1 LPLELFVPPIL
12 ADYTVDGR
20 SETILCDAACDDHAM
35 EETARMN
42 PTLWNCSLL
51 RRTFGLPTALL
62 VFAALM
68 GLGTESLQA
77 EGPLVTRE
85 MAASKGLER
94 AWFAQI
100 PVDPSRHRVTT
111 WYLYYDRIYGV
122 TDSGVITALNAE
134 TGEQLWAK
142 QVGRPGHPAF
152 GPGANADY
160 ISVVSGGKLYVLD
173 RHTGRMKWIRELGS
187 APSSGPALSNDF
199 AYVAL
204 VTGRIE
210 GYKLDDPKT
219 QPWYYQSKGRTYLRP
234 TVTGNFVSWPTTA
247 GYLYVAD
254 ANNPR
259 ILFRLQ
265 TSADIVTSPAQQT
278 PYLYIASLDG
288 YLYCINELTGDEEW
302 RYSTGYSI
310 TSSPAVVGDM
320 AFVASFEPALHAID
334 SKTGAEKWVA
344 PGVSHFAARGKD
356 RIYASD
362 AYGNVLILDAAT
374 GRPAG
379 RLPVAEGLTTLV
391 NDQTDRIFLVND
403 RGLVQCL
410 HEIGAN
416 EPTLYRQPI
425 APPAAEEDA
434 TANGEKPPAAPT
446 EPAADEPAEPATDA
460 PAPADEESPFGAD
473 EPAADE
479 APAVEEAPADDDPFK
494 F

>member
-1 LPLELFVPPIL
+1 
-12 ADYTVDGR
+12 
-20 SETILCDAACDDHAM
+20 
-35 EETARMN
+35 MN
-42 PTLWNCSLL
+42 PTLWNCSPL
-51 RRTFGLPTALL
+51 RRLIAFPTALL
-62 VFAALM
+62 ALTICLSLAANV
-68 GLGTESLQA
+68 SKA
-77 EGPLVTRE
+77 DGPLVTRE

-111 WYLYYDRIYGV
+111 WYLYYDRLYGV

-152 GPGANADY
+152 GPGANADV
-160 ISVVSGGKLYVLD
+160 ISVVSGGKLYALD

-187 APSSGPALSNDF
+187 APSSGPALSNNY

-210 GYKLDDPKT
+210 GYKLDDPKS

-234 TVTGNFVSWPTTA
+234 TVTGNVVSWPTDL

-254 ANNPR
+254 ANDPR
-259 ILFRLQ
+259 VLFRLH
-265 TSADIVTSPAQQT
+265 TSGDIVTEPAQQS
-278 PYLYIASLDG
+278 PNLFIASLDG
-288 YLYCINELTGDEEW
+288 YLYSINELTGHEDW
-302 RYSTGYSI
+302 RYSTGYAI

-320 AFVASFEPALHAID
+320 AFVASFQPSLHAVD
-334 SKTGAEKWVA
+334 SKTGAEKWIS

-362 AYGNVLILDAAT
+362 KYGHVLILDSAT
-374 GRPAG
+374 GRHVG

-410 HEIGAN
+410 HEIGVN
-416 EPTLYRQPI
+416 EPTLYRQPV
-425 APPAAEEDA
+425 APPAAEDA
-434 TANGEKPPAAPT
+434 PVAGEKPPTPPADGATDEAAAPA
-446 EPAADEPAEPATDA
+446 EDAAAPAE
-460 PAPADEESPFGAD
+460 EESPFAD
-473 EPAADE
+473 EPAA
-479 APAVEEAPADDDPFK
+479 EEAPADEDEPMEDSPFEE

>member
-1 LPLELFVPPIL
+1 
-12 ADYTVDGR
+12 
-20 SETILCDAACDDHAM
+20 
-35 EETARMN
+35 MN
-42 PTLWNCSLL
+42 PTIWNCLPI
-51 RRTFGLPTALL
+51 RPTFGLPTVLL
-62 VFAALM
+62 MLSPLAC
-68 GLGTESLQA
+68 LGIGSLQA

-111 WYLYYDRIYGV
+111 WYLYYDRLYGV
-122 TDSGVITALNAE
+122 TDSGVITSLNAE

-152 GPGANADY
+152 GPGANADF

-187 APSSGPALSNDF
+187 APSSGPALSNDY

-210 GYKLDDPKT
+210 GYKLDDPVA

-234 TVTGNFVSWPTTA
+234 TVTGNVVSWPTA
-247 GYLYVAD
+247 LGYLYVAD
-254 ANNPR
+254 ANDPHVM
-259 ILFRLQ
+259 FRLK
-265 TSADIVTSPAQQT
+265 TSGDIVTSPAQQS
-278 PYLYIASLDG
+278 PNLYIASLDG
-288 YLYCINELTGDEEW
+288 YLYCINELTGHEDW
-302 RYSTGYSI
+302 RYSTGYAI

-334 SKTGAEKWVA
+334 AKAGAEKWIS

-362 AYGNVLILDAAT
+362 EYGHVLILDSAT
-374 GRPAG
+374 GRQVG

-403 RGLVQCL
+403 HGLVQCL

-416 EPTLYRQPI
+416 EPTLYRQPM
-425 APPAAEEDA
+425 APPAAEETPA
-434 TANGEKPPAAPT
+434 EGEKPPATPA
-446 EPAADEPAEPATDA
+446 EPAADETAAPPDDA
-460 PAPADEESPFGAD
+460 PAPAEEESPFGDD

-479 APAVEEAPADDDPFK
+479 APADVEEPMDENPFE

>member
-1 LPLELFVPPIL
+1 MITPL
-12 ADYTVDGR
+12 D
-20 SETILCDAACDDHAM
+20 M

-42 PTLWNCSLL
+42 PTLWNCSPL
-51 RRTFGLPTALL
+51 RRMPGLPTTLIVLSVCLSLATS
-62 VFAALM
+62 A
-68 GLGTESLQA
+68 LQA

-111 WYLYYDRIYGV
+111 WYLYYDCIYGV

-160 ISVVSGGKLYVLD
+160 ISVVSGGKLYMLD

-187 APSSGPALSNDF
+187 APSSGPALSNDY

-234 TVTGNFVSWPTTA
+234 TVTGNVVSWPTAA

-254 ANNPR
+254 ANDPR

-265 TSADIVTSPAQQT
+265 TSGDIVTSPAQQT

-362 AYGNVLILDAAT
+362 AYGHVLILDAAT

-379 RLPVAEGLTTLV
+379 RLQVAEGLTTLV

-425 APPAAEEDA
+425 APPAAEDA
-434 TANGEKPPAAPT
+434 TADGEKPPAAPT
-446 EPAADEPAEPATDA
+446 EPAADEPAEPAADA

-473 EPAADE
+473 EPPAAD
-479 APAVEEAPADDDPFK
+479 APADEEAPAEESPFE

>member
-1 LPLELFVPPIL
+1 
-12 ADYTVDGR
+12 
-20 SETILCDAACDDHAM
+20 M
-35 EETARMN
+35 EETALMN
-42 PTLWNCSLL
+42 STLWNGLPL
-51 RRTFGLPTALL
+51 RRMCGVPAALL
-62 VFAALM
+62 VLSFIAW
-68 GLGTESLQA
+68 LGTERLHA
-77 EGPLVTRE
+77 DGPLVTRE

-187 APSSGPALSNDF
+187 APSSGPALSKDY

-210 GYKLDDPKT
+210 GYKLDDPNA
-219 QPWYYQSKGRTYLRP
+219 QPWYYQSKGRTFLRP
-234 TVTGNFVSWPTTA
+234 TVTGNVVSWPTA
-247 GYLYVAD
+247 SGYLYVAD
-254 ANNPR
+254 ANTPHV
-259 ILFRLQ
+259 LFRLQ
-265 TSADIVTSPAQQT
+265 TSGDIVTSPAQL
-278 PYLYIASLDG
+278 PPDLFIASLDG
-288 YLYCINELTGDEEW
+288 YLYSINEINGDENW

-310 TSSPAVVGDM
+310 TSSPAVVGDK

-334 SKTGAEKWVA
+334 SKTGEEKWIS

-362 AYGNVLILDAAT
+362 KYGHLLILDSTT
-374 GRPAG
+374 GRQVG
-379 RLPVAEGLTTLV
+379 RLRVAEGLTTLV

-403 RGLVQCL
+403 RGLIQCL
-410 HEIGAN
+410 HEIGVEA
-416 EPTLYRQPI
+416 PMLYRQPV
-425 APPAAEEDA
+425 APPAAADEPAD
-434 TANGEKPPAAPT
+434 GEKPPAPPAEAT
-446 EPAADEPAEPATDA
+446 AEPAAEA
-460 PAPADEESPFGAD
+460 PAADQEDPLGFD
-473 EPAADE
+473 EPAA
-479 APAVEEAPADDDPFK
+479 EEAPATEDVPASDNPFEDE

>member
-1 LPLELFVPPIL
+1 
-12 ADYTVDGR
+12 
-20 SETILCDAACDDHAM
+20 M

-42 PTLWNCSLL
+42 PTLRNCSPFY
-51 RRTFGLPTALL
+51 RSFGLPSALL
-62 VFAALM
+62 VLSTLVW
-68 GLGTESLQA
+68 LGSGTSQA

-173 RHTGRMKWIRELGS
+173 RHNGRMKWIRELGS
-187 APSSGPALSNDF
+187 APSSGPALSKDY

-204 VTGRIE
+204 LTGRIE
-210 GYKLDDPKT
+210 GYKLDDPKA

-234 TVTGNFVSWPTTA
+234 TVTGNVVSWPTDS
-247 GYLYVAD
+247 GYLYGAD
-254 ANNPR
+254 ANNPHV
-259 ILFRLQ
+259 LFRLQ
-265 TSADIVTSPAQQT
+265 TSGDIVTSPAQQ
-278 PYLYIASLDG
+278 PPNLYIASLDG
-288 YLYCINELTGDEEW
+288 YLYCINEMTGDEEW

-320 AFVASFEPALHAID
+320 AFVASFEPALHAVD
-334 SKTGAEKWVA
+334 SKTGDEKWIA

-356 RIYASD
+356 RIFASD
-362 AYGNVLILDAAT
+362 RYGHLLILDSAT
-374 GRPAG
+374 GRQVG
-379 RLPVAEGLTTLV
+379 RLPVAEGLTTMV

-425 APPAAEEDA
+425 APPAAKDA
-434 TANGEKPPAAPT
+434 TADGEKPPAPPA
-446 EPAADEPAEPATDA
+446 EDAADETAEPADDA
-460 PAPADEESPFGAD
+460 LPPAEAASPFGDD
-473 EPAADE
+473 EPAADD
-479 APAVEEAPADDDPFK
+479 APADEDAPMNGNPFED

>member
-1 LPLELFVPPIL
+1 MIL
-12 ADYTVDGR
+12 Y
-20 SETILCDAACDDHAM
+20 DATCDDHAM

-51 RRTFGLPTALL
+51 RRTFGLPAALL
-62 VFAALM
+62 VFAALI

-122 TDSGVITALNAE
+122 TDSGIITALNAE

-160 ISVVSGGKLYVLD
+160 ISVVSGGKLYMLD

-234 TVTGNFVSWPTTA
+234 TVTGNVVSWPTAA

-254 ANNPR
+254 ANKPR

-265 TSADIVTSPAQQT
+265 TSGDIVTSPAQLS

-334 SKTGAEKWVA
+334 SKTGDEKWIA

-362 AYGNVLILDAAT
+362 AYGHVLILDAAT

-425 APPAAEEDA
+425 APPAAEDA
-434 TANGEKPPAAPT
+434 TTDGEKPT
-446 EPAADEPAEPATDA
+446 EPAADEPAEPAADA
-460 PAPADEESPFGAD
+460 PAPADVGSPFGAD
-473 EPAADE
+473 EPPAGD
-479 APAVEEAPADDDPFK
+479 APADEEAPMDDNPFED